1 MSGASYGG
9 RNTSPGQPNYG
20 GNFNPVGG
28 SSSGAPGGS
37 MTQLPGGGG
46 AGGPAFGS
54 GTAAPVPQYSS
65 GYGAQQPI
73 TDYQAQGPGWS
84 MDNAA
89 SLTNAQHLNDR
100 QAMYRQA
107 HPDQFNAQGNPL
119 WQQGQAQR
127 AALDA
132 YNQAHAWHPG
142 QVLGPGKPMMPP
154 PDQLGIIGDPRAMMT
169 TPDPLGITGDPRGMM
184 LRPGA
189 ATRTMPTKPGQMGPY
204 SPFNTGINGSR
215 GRGLLGY

>member
-20 GNFNPVGG
+20 SSTTYNPGGMGNFNPVGG

-37 MTQLPGGGG
+37 MTQLPGSGGT
-46 AGGPAFGS
+46 GGPAFGS
-54 GTAAPVPQYSS
+54 GNTGAPGVGGPVPQYSS

-107 HPDQFNAQGNPL
+107 HPDQFNAQGAPL

-132 YNQAHAWHPG
+132 YNAAHAWHPG
-142 QVLGPGKPMMPP
+142 QVLGPGKPMVPGGMS
-154 PDQLGIIGDPRAMMT
+154 LNGDPRAA
-169 TPDPLGITGDPRGMM
+169 LGRQGATSLYGDP
-184 LRPGA
+184 
-189 ATRTMPTKPGQMGPY
+189 
-204 SPFNTGINGSR
+204 
-215 GRGLLGY
+215 RGLLGY